1 MAKTTRKTKERSQ
14 EYPEAAEEL
23 VRFRRIRGQ
32 IEGIER
38 MIEDRRPCLETIIQI
53 RSVLAAIRSTE
64 SLLIEKQ
71 IRQSIQS
78 AIETRDPQNNRE
90 KVDELMVLV
99 NKR

>member
-1 MAKTTRKTKERSQ
+1 MAKATRKAKDHTQ
-14 EYPEAAEEL
+14 ESPEAAEEL

-38 MIEDRRPCLETIIQI
+38 MIQERRPCLETVTQI

-71 IRQSIQS
+71 IRQGIKSS
-78 AIETRDPQNNRE
+78 VEARDPQTARD
-90 KVDELMVLV
+90 KIDELMLLV
-99 NKR
+99 KQR